1 MGGRGGSSGLSGMGG
16 KKMSISSFLEN
27 LKKNSR
33 EGMLDAIRKS
43 KLDIGR
49 TEFTRNG
56 NALKS
61 QEAILESGSEK
72 VSIRFYN
79 SYDPIQTTKPSHP
92 VRQSIEVV
100 HYKNGNV
107 DSIRKLDE
115 KKSSSLKNAE
125 KNYREMLEKW
135 KKLTN
140 QKTIRFK

>member
-1 MGGRGGSSGLSGMGG
+1 MGA
-16 KKMSISSFLEN
+16 K
-27 LKKNSR
+27 
-33 EGMLDAIRKS
+33 
-43 KLDIGR
+43 
-49 TEFTRNG
+49 
-56 NALKS
+56 
-61 QEAILESGSEK
+61 K